1 MNKFN
6 TLTPD
11 ANEMNF
17 PSKSIG
23 HIEAALKNISDLVH
37 ENEIHKEYSNAL
49 QNRRTGDVKMKLK
62 MKILMN
68 LSIPFFTT
76 YFILLGL
83 QRVGP
88 IAMNMMLT
96 GERRAHLVLNCARCP
111 TKKLL
116 EFVCEKVIDM
126 LKTTERPF
134 ANFDERKEHLEL
146 YKESQNA
153 KQETSNKKGVH
164 FQVKEDP
171 EAKNRFLGSDPFRT
185 WLGPLMLDGCD
196 CCCDDTFELSAI
208 NQKIHLLEKLYLI
221 FRSKGIQHMLSHVTG
236 QIDIRTDNKKR

>member
-68 LSIPFFTT
+68 LSIPFFYHLFYSSGSTT
-76 YFILLGL
+76 SWSNRNEYD
-83 QRVGP
+83 
-88 IAMNMMLT
+88 ADW
-96 GERRAHLVLNCARCP
+96 RAPSTSCS
-111 TKKLL
+111 KLCTL
-116 EFVCEKVIDM
+116 PDEK
-126 LKTTERPF
+126 
-134 ANFDERKEHLEL
+134 
-146 YKESQNA
+146 
-153 KQETSNKKGVH
+153 TS
-164 FQVKEDP
+164 
-171 EAKNRFLGSDPFRT
+171 
-185 WLGPLMLDGCD
+185 
-196 CCCDDTFELSAI
+196 
-208 NQKIHLLEKLYLI
+208 
-221 FRSKGIQHMLSHVTG
+221 
-236 QIDIRTDNKKR
+236 